1 MPYIVRIDRTNR
13 AGVRAG
19 APRVYEA
26 RDEADALP
34 SLNMRSMAANPTGPR
49 VATVM
54 DAKGRL
60 LFTYTGRAEALQS

>member
-26 RDEADALP
+26 RDEADALTIAQYEVDGGKP
-34 SLNMRSMAANPTGPR
+34 DRPR